1 MPLIYQLFKSA
12 RTKRTLFYALQVS
25 ILLLAITL
33 PAFFNTGTASASQ
46 LTARS
51 VAIST
56 SKPSATAT
64 YDYSFTLPTTGN
76 VGSVSFQACTTPLG
90 TCTSPGG
97 TINMNVGT
105 VTETGWSTNNLSR
118 DTVGTGASGNCQ
130 SNSSSNTNYLCIKR
144 TTPAS
149 ETGGARTVSAPSQV
163 NPTTVGSYYIRI
175 TTYSDSAWV
184 TAVDSGIV
192 AYSIVNQLT
201 INARIQEILNFCVGT
216 TTTDDATSNPA
227 NDCSAVSGT
236 TVDIGT
242 LDSST
247 TNVTPISTNGGSG
260 TNGIAMVRSNGQTG
274 VVISYF
280 TEQNSSSGQLKVA
293 GASCSGTSTTD
304 QCINNPAAAG
314 AQAAISAGTEA
325 FGMTIAGVNCGSTTS
340 YTCTF
345 SSGTYNLAR
354 TSNYDGTGGNTYGVS
369 GGYAWDST
377 GSAVT
382 LATSASSST
391 KVVDDE
397 ALIMKFAATPSI
409 TTPTG
414 AYTVT
419 STYIATATY

>member
-1 MPLIYQLFKSA
+1 MPLIHQIFKSA
-12 RTKRTLFYALQVS
+12 RTRRTLFYSLQVA
-25 ILLLAITL
+25 ILFAAITL
-33 PAFFNTGTASASQ
+33 PALLKTGTVSAAQ
-46 LTARS
+46 LTSRS

-97 TINMNVGT
+97 TINMNAGT
-105 VTETGWSTNNLSR
+105 ITTASWSSNNFSR
-118 DTVGTGASGNCQ
+118 DTAGTGASGNCQ
-130 SNSSSNTNYLCIKR
+130 SNSGSNVNYLCIKR

-149 ETGGARTVSAPSQV
+149 ETAGARTVSAPSQV

-184 TAVDSGIV
+184 TAVDSGVV
-192 AYSIVNQLT
+192 AYSIANQLT

-216 TTTDDATSNPA
+216 TTTDDATSNPG
-227 NDCSAVSGT
+227 NDCTAISGT
-236 TVDIGT
+236 TVDLGT

-247 TNVTPISTNGGSG
+247 VNATPISTNGGSG

-293 GASCSGTSTTD
+293 GATCSGTSTTD
-304 QCINNPAAAG
+304 QCINNAAAAG

-345 SSGTYNLAR
+345 ASGTYNLAR
-354 TSNYDGTGGNTYGVS
+354 TSNYDGTGANTYGVS

-382 LATSASSST
+382 LATS
-391 KVVDDE
+391 
-397 ALIMKFAATPSI
+397 
-409 TTPTG
+409 
-414 AYTVT
+414 T
-419 STYIATATY
+419 S